1 MPDPID
7 RLILKPPGGAIQEFT
22 LSTSS
27 LTIGR
32 ATTNAIVLPDPKASR
47 FHARIDQ
54 SPDGWQI
61 VDLGSQNGVRVNR
74 ERVTRAIVGLAD
86 VVEIGDTI
94 LQFERGAPEP
104 DPDLT
109 RPIKPDNLDATVR
122 DTRLPVL
129 LHDTAVPRVAVV
141 TPERTWEVPFNGDIL
156 TIGRSPSCDVTLDS
170 DRVSRQHAVLERK
183 GGLMLV
189 RDLHSTNGTWTRNER
204 VSSAPLTDG
213 DEIRIGSARIILKG
227 EVKVEDFT
235 LIAPRA
241 SDRRPPVVVVPG
253 FGGSTL
259 WLGSDQVWPAP
270 RAVLTHPSLLRI
282 DQPLEARGLLDEV
295 VIIPNLIRVD
305 QYRAL
310 TEFLAD
316 SLSYEAGKDLLP
328 FAYDFRQDNRT
339 SARGLA
345 EAVDAWDIAEPITI
359 IAHSMGCLVA
369 RYYVERLGGAKRVG
383 RVIYLGAPHAG
394 TPYAFASLVHGP
406 DLLPLGLLNA
416 SLRNVLA
423 SYPSWYQI
431 LPTYPCVSDHRA
443 ALELFG
449 DETWL
454 SQDHWQL
461 LRDAHAFRHVLGL
474 RPSVPSV
481 CVFGYGLKTIT
492 SVAVERAP
500 KSPCTKATFI
510 VTPAGDGII
519 PEKSSI
525 IAGSE
530 IHPVKQHHASL
541 FRDNDVRM
549 RLKLELARGETQGV
563 PW

>member
-1 MPDPID
+1 MPDLID
-7 RLILKPPGGAIQEFT
+7 RLILTPPGGTIQEFT

-47 FHARIDQ
+47 FHARIDR

-61 VDLGSQNGVRVNR
+61 VDLGSQNGLRVNS
-74 ERVTRAIVGLAD
+74 ERVARATLGLAD
-86 VVEIGDTI
+86 VVEIGDTV
-94 LQFERGAPEP
+94 LQFERGAPDP

-109 RPIKPDNLDATVR
+109 RPLTAGDLDATVR
-122 DTRLPVL
+122 DIRLPML
-129 LHDTAVPRVAVV
+129 LHDAASPRVAVV
-141 TPERTWEVPFNGDIL
+141 TPERTWEVPFNGDTL
-156 TIGRSPSCDVTLDS
+156 TIGRSPSCDVVLDS
-170 DRVSRQHAVLERK
+170 DRVSRQHAVLQRK
-183 GGLMLV
+183 GSRMLV
-189 RDLHSTNGTWTRNER
+189 RDLHSTNGTWIRHAR
-204 VSSAPLTDG
+204 VSSAPVTDG

-227 EVKVEDFT
+227 EAKAEDVT
-235 LIAPRA
+235 PMAPRA
-241 SDRRPPVVVVPG
+241 SDRRPPVLVVPG

-259 WLGSDQVWPAP
+259 WLGSEQVWPAP

-282 DQPLEARGLLDEV
+282 DQPLEPRGLLDDV

-310 TEFLAD
+310 TEFLTD
-316 SLSYEAGKDLLP
+316 SLSYEAGKDLLA

-339 SARGLA
+339 SARRLA
-345 EAVDAWDIAEPITI
+345 AAVDAWDIAEPITI
-359 IAHSMGCLVA
+359 IAHSMGSLVA
-369 RYYVERLGGAKRVG
+369 RYYVERLGGSKRVG

-431 LPTYPCVSDHRA
+431 LPTYPCISDQRA
-443 ALELFG
+443 ALELFV

-454 SQDHWQL
+454 SRDHWHM
-461 LRDAHAFRHVLGL
+461 LRDARAFRQELER
-474 RPSVPSV
+474 RPLVRSV

-492 SVAVERAP
+492 SATVERAP
-500 KSPCTKATFI
+500 NSPCTRATFV

-519 PEKSSI
+519 PETSSI

-549 RLKLELARGETQGV
+549 RLQLELARGDTHGSAD
-563 PW
+563 